1 MVEVEDIE
9 GLKRLDISEPSQIL
23 YDRLDEL
30 LERYLGLLDDYQKCR
45 QALNESMS
53 SVSVQ
58 EAKMID
64 HYKLSL
70 R

>member
-1 MVEVEDIE
+1 MVEVEGIQGVE
-9 GLKRLDISEPSQIL
+9 RPDISEPSQTL

-30 LERYLGLLDDYQKCR
+30 LERYLGLLDDYHRYR

-58 EAKMID
+58 EQD
-64 HYKLSL
+64 YSPS
-70 R
+70 